1 MSVQQITPYL
11 FFTGKAEAAVHL
23 YESTLGAKVE
33 ALMRWGDQ
41 PQACPPGQEKKIMH
55 AALHIGEA
63 LLLLSDSPGSEE
75 KKDDARGPA
84 LAVQVAD
91 ADDMQMKFNA
101 LAQNGTVVDAIHDAF
116 WGDKFG
122 VVRDKFGVTWMF
134 TCPTKSEEEKSQ

>member
-1 MSVQQITPYL
+1 MSVEKITPYL
-11 FFTGKAEAAVHL
+11 FFSGEAEAAVHH
-23 YESTLGAKVE
+23 YERTLGAQVE

-41 PQACPPGQEKKIMH
+41 PGACPAGKETHVMH

-63 LLLLSDSPGSEE
+63 VLLMSDSPSPEPEE
-75 KKDDARGPA
+75 KAARGPA

-91 ADDMQMKFNA
+91 ANDMQKKFNA
-101 LAQNGTVVDAIHDAF
+101 LAEEGTVVDAIHDAF

-134 TCPTKSEEEKSQ
+134 TCPSTPTENKQP